1 LQAGESGPYAKRRG
15 SLFPHSLLIWRSFF
29 PWVRLPSENA
39 ELVVSGEHETLR
51 IRATSIDTL
60 WTRGHSAKQGFIIGA
75 IAGTLAGVTLGL
87 LYGESTTEHDFSNGE
102 AMVLAGGIGAVGGEY
117 VSMSARGQRAEGMVA
132 ERDGDGIH

>member
-1 LQAGESGPYAKRRG
+1 
-15 SLFPHSLLIWRSFF
+15 
-29 PWVRLPSENA
+29 
-39 ELVVSGEHETLR
+39 
-51 IRATSIDTL
+51 
-60 WTRGHSAKQGFIIGA
+60 
-75 IAGTLAGVTLGL
+75 VTLGL